1 MIILARSGKKK
12 PYGSSSV
19 PSLPTAPCTCAL
31 PAPQPQDLA
40 SKGSQRPTSTVPL
53 HLGDRKA
60 SFKKDFFKKNYFK
73 SKHEGRER
81 KRRSK
86 SPQFGALPSGFGMN
100 ERHSFQ
106 AALELGVCG
115 GKGNDGQHPPAT
127 EPQGNQSCCPPAQPC
142 PGRPGGA
149 GGPGAHS
156 LPVTGA
162 L

>member
-1 MIILARSGKKK
+1 MAAALS
-12 PYGSSSV
+12 PLC
-19 PSLPTAPCTCAL
+19 PLL
-31 PAPQPQDLA
+31 PAHVHSQHHSHRIRPAKARRDQP
-40 SKGSQRPTSTVPL
+40 PL
-53 HLGDRKA
+53 CLCIWETEKPLL
-60 SFKKDFFKKNYFK
+60 KKDFFKKNYFK

-149 GGPGAHS
+149 GGPGARS